1 MWICTWTG
9 WWDRLVGFKQNIGF
23 MAQGEQRV
31 LDKAG
36 RVYPFKDPSQHVL
49 VCTHPLPPLLSPGLQ
64 LPTLS
69 PLYPCHICRVNGK
82 PYQHLPV
89 LDYCFSP
96 AVTTCILCR
105 AELLSN
111 VILL

>member
-1 MWICTWTG
+1 MYRMCAPGQPGIIRASHQTDAERRSLFFSFSTVCVCLIWICTLTG

-49 VCTHPLPPLLSPGLQ
+49 VRTDTLPPCTPRKGYNPHLVV
-64 LPTLS
+64 TL
-69 PLYPCHICRVNGK
+69 
-82 PYQHLPV
+82 
-89 LDYCFSP
+89 
-96 AVTTCILCR
+96 
-105 AELLSN
+105 
-111 VILL
+111 

>member
-1 MWICTWTG
+1 MWICTLTG

-49 VCTHPLPPLLSPGLQ
+49 VCTDINPPPPLSPGLQ
-64 LPTLS
+64 LSSLS
-69 PLYPCHICRVNGK
+69 PLYPCHLCRVNEK
-82 PYQHLPV
+82 AASASPSAL
-89 LDYCFSP
+89 LLFSP
-96 AVTTCILCR
+96 AVVLP
-105 AELLSN
+105 
-111 VILL
+111 

>member
-1 MWICTWTG
+1 MWICTLTG

-49 VCTHPLPPLLSPGLQ
+49 VCTDITPPPSPF
-64 LPTLS
+64 PRATTFKSFTFVPLS
-69 PLYPCHICRVNGK
+69 PL
-82 PYQHLPV
+82 
-89 LDYCFSP
+89 
-96 AVTTCILCR
+96 
-105 AELLSN
+105 
-111 VILL
+111 

>member
-1 MWICTWTG
+1 MHLDVQYVCALIWICTLTG

-49 VCTHPLPPLLSPGLQ
+49 VCTHINPSPLPQGYNSQ
-64 LPTLS
+64 LFHLCTL
-69 PLYPCHICRVNGK
+69 
-82 PYQHLPV
+82 
-89 LDYCFSP
+89 
-96 AVTTCILCR
+96 VTSVELMNVCTCI
-105 AELLSN
+105 S
-111 VILL
+111 